1 MVSVIDFNKHKKS
14 MAYEFK
20 NEFQEKYFLEVV
32 DIIVNEEIHSY
43 VYIFKREKD
52 GFSRITP
59 YSRYF
64 TGRVLKSSLINNSKN
79 TQVNAHGKFIV
90 CFLNY
95 IFYERKNGISSIN
108 QIDRDLILEF
118 LRKYAM
124 GETSTQK
131 GKWIKKENSVRAG
144 RAIMRFV
151 YWLKYTSVEGE
162 RFRLT
167 KISKDDFDIVQKQ
180 VNRRRTVEDG
190 EVRQSHYIVES
201 IDCPPDFKKTSKYNS
216 DRSNNETQKREKAIN
231 ISLFTVK
238 LLIDTSA
245 KRDPEMVFPIV
256 LGAFVGLRQGDVV
269 QMHRGRI
276 NLPFDL
282 DITENCTIDLLNEV
296 QISDNTNDCGYI
308 KTHRVQPIYEGFIPI
323 VHKAYRDHLGMLE
336 QRGLTSHKYGA
347 FFFNSNGNGVMKQQS
362 LNRRFKKI
370 ADEVVSKIKYEA
382 VIKKNVYAINE
393 YNVLEKDG
401 FEIKF
406 HSLRHYYT
414 HALEKFENDPYV
426 LMRYRGDN
434 ALESQNTYRSNRP
447 IRETIRKVMDE
458 MKGELKGYGF
468 TSILPGE

>member
-1 MVSVIDFNKHKKS
+1 MN
-14 MAYEFK
+14 YEFE

-43 VYIFKREKD
+43 VYIFRREKN
-52 GFSRITP
+52 GFSKITP

-64 TGRVLKSSLINNSKN
+64 TGRVLKNSLINNSTN

-95 IFYERKNGISSIN
+95 IFYERENAISNIN

-131 GKWIKKENSVRAG
+131 GKWIKKENSIRAG
-144 RAIMRFV
+144 KAIMRFV
-151 YWLKYTSVEGE
+151 YWLKYTSIEGE
-162 RFRLT
+162 KFGLT
-167 KISKDDFDIVQKQ
+167 KISKGDFDIVQRQ
-180 VNRRRTVEDG
+180 VKRKKIIDTG
-190 EVRQSHYIVES
+190 EVRESHYIAES
-201 IDCPPDFKKTSKYNS
+201 IGCPPDFKKTSKYSS
-216 DRSNNETQKREKAIN
+216 DSSNTKTQKREKAIN
-231 ISLFTVK
+231 MTLYTVK

-245 KRDPEMVFPIV
+245 KRDPEMTFPIV

-269 QMHRGRI
+269 QMHRGRM

-296 QISDNTNDCGYI
+296 QISNNSNDCGRI
-308 KTHRVQPIYEGFIPI
+308 KVHRVQPIYEGFIPI

-336 QRGLTSHKYGA
+336 NRGLTSHKYGA
-347 FFFNSNGNGVMKQQS
+347 FFFNTNGNGVMKQQS

-370 ADEVVSKIKYEA
+370 VDEVVSIIRYEA

-393 YNVLEKDG
+393 YNVLEKEG

-414 HALEKFENDPYV
+414 HALEKFESDPYI
-426 LMRYRGDN
+426 LMRYRGDS

-447 IRETIRKVMDE
+447 IKETIKKVMDGME
-458 MKGELKGYGF
+458 AELKEYGF
-468 TSILPGE
+468 SSVLPE